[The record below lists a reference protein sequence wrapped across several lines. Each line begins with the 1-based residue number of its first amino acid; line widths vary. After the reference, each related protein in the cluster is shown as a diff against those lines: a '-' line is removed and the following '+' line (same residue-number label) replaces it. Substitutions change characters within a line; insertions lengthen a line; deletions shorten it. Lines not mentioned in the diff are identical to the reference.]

1 MANAFAA
8 PKYDPFARLLHWLVV
23 LLLSAQYIVGWTMPD
38 VHRDTQPVGLIAIHL
53 VLGVSIVAV
62 VLVRVVW
69 RLLRKEPGVVEGT
82 VATRAIAYLTHGLL
96 YLLLIVQPL
105 MGWANASSRGWPIAL
120 AGVKLPALSPTGSP
134 LGHALGDVHGVLAWV
149 MLGLIGLHVL
159 GALYHQ
165 IVLRD
170 GVLRRM
176 V

>member
-8 PKYDPFARLLHWLVV
+8 QQYDPFARLLHWLVV
-23 LLLSAQYIVGWTMPD
+23 LLLAAQYIVGWTMPD
-38 VHRDTQPVGLIAIHL
+38 IHRDTQPAGLIAIHL
-53 VLGVSIVAV
+53 GLGASIVAV
-62 VLVRVVW
+62 VFVRVIW
-69 RLLRKEPGVVEGT
+69 RFLRKEPRVVEGT
-82 VATRAIAYLTHGLL
+82 AFTRAIAYLTHGLL

-120 AGVKLPALSPTGSP
+120 AGVKLPALAPTGSS

-149 MLGLIGLHVL
+149 LLGLIGLHVL

-165 IVLRD
+165 LILRD

-176 V
+176 I